1 MVRKA
6 MCTEEIYEKGDGCTE
21 EEMGQKIGARRRTA
35 SGRSHQSFDA
45 KGASKAR
52 QLNTTT
58 ILNALLV
65 TDHSTLGLRRFADV
79 MYNRKT

>member
-35 SGRSHQSFDA
+35 SGRGGRSHQSFEA

-65 TDHSTLGLRRFADV
+65 TDH
-79 MYNRKT
+79 